1 MTPNIAIIG
10 LADKD
15 LALRLGAH
23 CPVVTWDDHP
33 AHRTA
38 AAAAG
43 LAVAPNLATACA
55 GAGLVE
61 ITLNGKGEMRRIKI
75 QKAVVDPDEVEVL
88 EDLILAAFND
98 AKGKVE
104 AQMADETNK
113 LMGGLKLP
121 PGMKLPF

>member
-1 MTPNIAIIG
+1 MKNIGQMMKQAQQMQAKMAEIQAR
-10 LADKD
+10 LAE
-15 LALRLGAH
+15 LE
-23 CPVVTWDDHP
+23 VT
-33 AHRTA
+33 
-38 AAAAG
+38 G
-43 LAVAPNLATACA
+43 GA

-104 AQMADETNK
+104 AQMAEETNK